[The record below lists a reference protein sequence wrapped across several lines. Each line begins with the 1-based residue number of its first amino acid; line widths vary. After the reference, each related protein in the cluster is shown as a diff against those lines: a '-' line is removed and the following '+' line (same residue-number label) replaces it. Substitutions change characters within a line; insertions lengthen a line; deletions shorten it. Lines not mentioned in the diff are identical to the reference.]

1 MNNNFVRPTHAVSQ
15 PSTLQRFATSRGIFV
30 ALALGTAALLPAA
43 PAFADTA
50 TVEKAVRATGKPG
63 RLEAVTIQ
71 TTATVEKIDYKTR
84 KLTLKGKEGKELTLD
99 VGPEVQRL
107 DEIKKGDLLEVEYV
121 ESIAV
126 SVQQPGAQSDV
137 PDGAYS
143 VMVRNPTQSPSG
155 KLIDTETVSATV
167 QSVDVEKRVVEL
179 LRADGSTIKIA
190 VSPDVQRLQDVKKGD
205 TVAVKYTRSVAL
217 SIHKPTPK

>member
-1 MNNNFVRPTHAVSQ
+1 MNNNFVRPTHSVS
-15 PSTLQRFATSRGIFV
+15 SSSRGLLV
-30 ALALGTAALLPAA
+30 ALAIGAAALLPVA
-43 PAFADTA
+43 PAQADTA
-50 TVEKAVRATGKPG
+50 SVQKAVRATGKPA

-71 TTATVEKIDYKTR
+71 TTATVEKVDYKAR
-84 KLTLKGKEGKELTLD
+84 KLTLKSNEGKELTLD

-107 DEIKKGDLLEVEYV
+107 DEIKKGDVLEVEYV

-126 SVQQPGAQSDV
+126 SVQQPGAASDS

-143 VMVRNPTQSPSG
+143 VLIRNPTQSPSG

-167 QSVDVEKRVVEL
+167 ESVDVEKRVVEL
-179 LRADGSTIKIA
+179 LRDDGSKVKVA

-205 TVAVKYTRSVAL
+205 TIAVKYTRSVAL

>member
-1 MNNNFVRPTHAVSQ
+1 MNNDFVRPTHAVSQ
-15 PSTLQRFATSRGIFV
+15 PASLQRFAMSRGVFV

-50 TVEKAVRATGKPG
+50 SVEKAVRATGKPG
-63 RLEAVTIQ
+63 RLEAVSIQ
-71 TTATVEKIDYKTR
+71 TTATVEKVDYKTR
-84 KLTLKGKEGKELTLD
+84 QLTLKSNEGKELTLEA
-99 VGPEVQRL
+99 GSEVKRL
-107 DEIKKGDLLEVEYV
+107 DEIKKGDVLEVEYV

-126 SVQQPGAQSDV
+126 SVEEPGAKSET

-143 VMVRNPTQSPSG
+143 VLVRNPTQSPSG

-167 QSVDVEKRVVEL
+167 QSVDVEKRIVEL
-179 LRADGSTIKIA
+179 LRPDGISVKIA

-217 SIHKPTPK
+217 SIHKPAPK